1 MDTKARSWV
10 KSIVWRVIGI
20 VLLGTIAYLITGDW
34 KEMTIITALFH
45 TVRVVLYYAHERVW
59 EGIAWGRVKH
69 PLAEL
74 PVEGKLAPHDLEIIE
89 RKLRDLG
96 YIE

>member
-1 MDTKARSWV
+1 MDTKKRSVV

-20 VLLGTIAYLITGDW
+20 VLLGVIAYWITGDW
-34 KEMTIITALFH
+34 KEMSMITVLFH
-45 TVRVVLYYAHERVW
+45 TIRLVLYYYHERLW
-59 EGIAWGRVKH
+59 ERISWGKLKH

-74 PVEGKLAPHDLEIIE
+74 PVQKKLTPDDLKIVEE
-89 RKLRDLG
+89 KLKSLG

>member
-20 VLLGTIAYLITGDW
+20 VLLGLISYLITGDL
-34 KEMTIITALFH
+34 KEMSIITALFH
-45 TVRVVLYYAHERVW
+45 GIRVILYYFHERWW
-59 EGIAWGRVKH
+59 ERISWGRVKH
-69 PLAEL
+69 PLANI
-74 PVEGKLAPHDLEIIE
+74 PVSRSLDPEDLRVVEEKLKA
-89 RKLRDLG
+89 LG

>member
-20 VLLGTIAYLITGDW
+20 VLLGLISYLITGDL
-34 KEMTIITALFH
+34 KEMSIITVLFH
-45 TVRVVLYYAHERVW
+45 GIRVILYYFHERWW
-59 EGIAWGRVKH
+59 ERISWGRVKH
-69 PLAEL
+69 PLANI
-74 PVEGKLAPHDLEIIE
+74 PVCRSLDPEDLRVVEEKLKA
-89 RKLRDLG
+89 LG